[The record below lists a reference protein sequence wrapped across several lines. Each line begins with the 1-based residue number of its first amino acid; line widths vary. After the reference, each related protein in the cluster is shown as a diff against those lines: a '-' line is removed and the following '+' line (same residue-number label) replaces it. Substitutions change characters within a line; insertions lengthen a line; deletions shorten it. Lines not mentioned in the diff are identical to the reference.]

1 MAASARG
8 SSGTAKFPRRRI
20 ANDAG
25 DAPCVSPAFPS
36 EFGPD
41 MRLVDLQDESAQMR
55 KAMAR
60 DLRAIA
66 FCVAG
71 LGIRTPDPEPAR
83 GNTVLQ
89 QEMGV

>member
-1 MAASARG
+1 
-8 SSGTAKFPRRRI
+8 
-20 ANDAG
+20 
-25 DAPCVSPAFPS
+25 
-36 EFGPD
+36 

-71 LGIRTPDPEPAR
+71 LGIRTLDTEPAL

-89 QEMGV
+89 QEMDV